1 MMQFGVFDHLDR
13 NDLPLAEYYEARL
26 KIIESYDR
34 FGFYAYHV
42 AEHHST
48 PIGLAPSP
56 SVFLSAVAQRT
67 QRLRF
72 GPMVYALPLYHPI
85 RMIEEIC
92 MLDQMSHGR
101 LEMGFGRGSVG
112 IELAYYGEDPKLAQ
126 EVYAEALE
134 LVLKGLTEPALT
146 FHGKFFNFDNVPME
160 LTPLQKPYPPV
171 WYGLHAPES
180 AKRAAHKGLRVIS
193 LDSVPATR
201 ASFDAFRA
209 SWREAWDDT
218 PLPLMGL
225 GRFIVVADTD
235 AEALALARR
244 AYPRWHRRASPTCT
258 GGTIITAMHPR
269 PPDFDGIAEVGQ
281 GVAGSPRTVAAFLRE
296 QLAATGSNY
305 CVGQF
310 AFGDLSLAETQRSI
324 ALFARDVM
332 PELQTRRAGRR
343 GLIFIA
349 SSL

>member
-13 NDLPLAEYYEARL
+13 NDLPLADFYEARL

-34 FGFYAYHV
+34 AGFYAYHV

-48 PIGLAPSP
+48 PLGLAPSP

-101 LEMGFGRGSVG
+101 FEMGFGRGSVG
-112 IELAYYGEDPKLAQ
+112 IELEYYGEDPKLAQ

-134 LVLKGLTEPALT
+134 LVLKGLTEPVLS

-160 LTPLQKPYPPV
+160 LKPLQKPYPPV

-180 AKRAAHKGLRVIS
+180 AKRAAQKGLRVIS

-201 ASFDAFRA
+201 VAFDPLEATLHDREHRLGDRVAFALGDRA
-209 SWREAWDDT
+209 DQHVVTVDRKEHQHEQQNAERPARPMRAAPVREGVVLERRHTRLEWLDRRA
-218 PLPLMGL
+218 PAGLPGPATELGL
-225 GRFIVVADTD
+225 GA
-235 AEALALARR
+235 AAAAQNARCR
-244 AYPRWHRRASPTCT
+244 
-258 GGTIITAMHPR
+258 
-269 PPDFDGIAEVGQ
+269 GQ
-281 GVAGSPRTVAAFLRE
+281 GPQWRRV
-296 QLAATGSNY
+296 TGNH
-305 CVGQF
+305 
-310 AFGDLSLAETQRSI
+310 R
-324 ALFARDVM
+324 
-332 PELQTRRAGRR
+332 GRR
-343 GLIFIA
+343 GPGRCRA
-349 SSL
+349 RAMPRSAPGCG

>member
-13 NDLPLAEYYEARL
+13 NDLSLAEFYEARL

-48 PIGLAPSP
+48 PLGLAPSP

-67 QRLRF
+67 RRLRF

-92 MLDQMSHGR
+92 MLDQMSQGR

-112 IELAYYGEDPKLAQ
+112 IELEYYGEDPKSAQ
-126 EVYAEALE
+126 EVYAESLE
-134 LVLKGLTEPALT
+134 LVLKGLTEPVLS

-180 AKRAAHKGLRVIS
+180 AKRAANKGLRVIS
-193 LDSVPATR
+193 LDSAPATR
-201 ASFDAFRA
+201 ASFDVFRA
-209 SWREAWDDT
+209 AWRDAWNDT

-225 GRFIVVADTD
+225 GRFIIVADTD
-235 AEALALARR
+235 AEALTLARR
-244 AYPRWHRRASPTCT
+244 AYPRWHQSFTFLHRRHNF
-258 GGTIITAMHPR
+258 TAMHPR
-269 PPDFDGIAEVGQ
+269 PADFDGLAALGQ
-281 GVAGSPRTVAAFLRE
+281 GVAGSASTVTAFLRE

-324 ALFARDVM
+324 ALFAHEVM
-332 PELQTRRAGRR
+332 PELQA
-343 GLIFIA
+343 A
-349 SSL
+349 VPVAAV

>member
-1 MMQFGVFDHLDR
+1 MMKFGVFDHLDR
-13 NDLPLAEYYEARL
+13 NDLSLAEYYEARL
-26 KIIESYDR
+26 KIIADYDR

-42 AEHHST
+42 AEHHGT

-56 SVFLSAVAQRT
+56 SVFLAAVAQRT

-101 LEMGFGRGSVG
+101 FEMGFGRGSVG
-112 IELAYYGEDPKLAQ
+112 IELAYYGQDPALAQ
-126 EVYAEALE
+126 DIYAEALE
-134 LVLKGLTEPALT
+134 LVLKGLTEPTLT
-146 FHGKFFNFDNVPME
+146 FHGRFFQFDNVPME
-160 LTPLQKPYPPV
+160 LVPLQKPYPPV

-180 AKRAAHKGLRVIS
+180 AKRAARKGLRVIS
-193 LDSVPATR
+193 LDSVAATCE
-201 ASFDAFRA
+201 SFDAFRA
-209 SWREAWDDT
+209 AWRESWNAT

-235 AEALALARR
+235 AAALTLARR
-244 AYPRWHRRASPTCT
+244 AYPRWHQNFTALHRRHNYSA
-258 GGTIITAMHPR
+258 AHPR
-269 PPDFDGIAEVGQ
+269 PADFDGIAAVGQ

-324 ALFARDVM
+324 ELFAREIM
-332 PELQTRRAGRR
+332 PVLQSAEPV
-343 GLIFIA
+343 A
-349 SSL
+349 AV

>member
-13 NDLPLAEYYEARL
+13 NDLSLADYYESRL

-48 PIGLAPSP
+48 PLGLAPSP
-56 SVFLSAVAQRT
+56 SVFLSAVAQRAKT
-67 QRLRF
+67 LRF

-101 LEMGFGRGSVG
+101 FEMGFGRGSVG
-112 IELAYYGEDPKLAQ
+112 IELEYYGEDPKLAQ

-146 FHGKFFNFDNVPME
+146 FHGKFFNFDSVPME
-160 LTPLQKPYPPV
+160 LVPLQKPYPPV

-180 AKRAAHKGLRVIS
+180 AKRAARKGLRVIS
-193 LDSVPATR
+193 LDSAPATR
-201 ASFDAFRA
+201 VSFDVFRDA
-209 SWREAWDDT
+209 WREAWNDA

-225 GRFIVVADTD
+225 GRFIVVAETD

-244 AYPRWHRRASPTCT
+244 AYPRWHDSFTYLHRRHKYSAQ
-258 GGTIITAMHPR
+258 HPR
-269 PPDFDGIAEVGQ
+269 PPEFDGIVEVGQ
-281 GVAGSPRTVAAFLRE
+281 GVAGSPRTVAGFLRE

-324 ALFARDVM
+324 ALFAREVM
-332 PELQTRRAGRR
+332 PELQSVAPVP
-343 GLIFIA
+343 A
-349 SSL
+349 V

>member
-1 MMQFGVFDHLDR
+1 MIQFGVFDHLDR
-13 NDLPLAEYYEARL
+13 NDLSLAEFYEARL

-34 FGFYAYHV
+34 FGFYAFHV

-48 PIGLAPSP
+48 PLGLAPSP

-67 QRLRF
+67 RRLRF

-92 MLDQMSHGR
+92 MLDQMSGGR

-112 IELAYYGEDPKLAQ
+112 IELEYYGEDPKTAQ
-126 EVYAEALE
+126 EVYAESLE
-134 LVLKGLTEPALT
+134 LVLKGLTEPVLS
-146 FHGKFFNFDNVPME
+146 FQGKFFNFDNVPME
-160 LTPLQKPYPPV
+160 LVPLQKPYPPV

-180 AKRAAHKGLRVIS
+180 AKRAANKRLRVIS
-193 LDSVPATR
+193 LDSAPATR
-201 ASFDAFRA
+201 ASFDVFRA
-209 SWREAWDDT
+209 AWREVWNDE

-244 AYPRWHRRASPTCT
+244 AYPCWQQNFTWLHRRHNY
-258 GGTIITAMHPR
+258 TAAHPR
-269 PPDFDGIAEVGQ
+269 PLDFDGIAAVGQ
-281 GVAGSPRTVAAFLRE
+281 GVAGSPRTVTAFLRE
-296 QLAATGSNY
+296 QHAITGSNY

-310 AFGDLSLAETQRSI
+310 AFGDLTLAETQRSI
-324 ALFARDVM
+324 ELFAKEVM
-332 PELQTRRAGRR
+332 PELQAVVPV
-343 GLIFIA
+343 A
-349 SSL
+349 AV